1 MKFSLS
7 SVASLVSVVA
17 AGNLRATND
26 KETVKVQSRVTM
38 TGLLH
43 LPTADELT
51 VLDKI
56 VKETYNA
63 AYKQGEIAMLD
74 TKSTGS
80 LLLASEEGQ
89 DKANDVTMILSEIY
103 VQGGGGYCPFCK

>member
-7 SVASLVSVVA
+7 IVASLASVVA

-63 AYKQGEIAMLD
+63 AYKQGEIAMLE

-80 LLLASEEGQ
+80 LLLASEE
-89 DKANDVTMILSEIY
+89 DKANDLTMILSEIY
-103 VQGGGGYCPFCK
+103 VQGGGGYCNFCK